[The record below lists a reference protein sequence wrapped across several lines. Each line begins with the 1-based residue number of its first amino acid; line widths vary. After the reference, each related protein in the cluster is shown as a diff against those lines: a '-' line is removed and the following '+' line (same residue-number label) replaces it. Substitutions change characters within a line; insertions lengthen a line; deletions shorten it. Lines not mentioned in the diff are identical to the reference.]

1 MDVALVLDH
10 LGFSKLCFA
19 ILEAPIDGTTLG
31 MCGDEDL
38 AALGVTLA
46 AQRKRLLK
54 EIGLMKDHGVPVP
67 TKQVFS
73 TQQRVRSLIESSG
86 DRCRSIAQYISG
98 RVSGTPLP
106 RTHARARK

>member
-1 MDVALVLDH
+1 
-10 LGFSKLCFA
+10 
-19 ILEAPIDGTTLG
+19 

-67 TKQVFS
+67 TKQVGLGKILIILGEILKKIL
-73 TQQRVRSLIESSG
+73 TQSVEPNIYSRS
-86 DRCRSIAQYISG
+86 
-98 RVSGTPLP
+98 
-106 RTHARARK
+106 KN